1 MKTIRKKAS
10 LLIAAV
16 ISVTLLTGCGTK
28 NESSADSGNSTTKVI
43 TDMEGRQVTI
53 PKTVNKVI
61 SLSNNTTVDIYALSP
76 DKLLGLSF
84 QLKDAAKGYIP
95 DKYFNLPVVGTTT
108 DGKVDNEAILKLAP
122 DIIVTSDEDEV
133 FNADEIQNQLNI
145 PVVMISTDMTK
156 IPEEYT
162 LLGECL
168 GEQDR
173 AKELS
178 DLAKKTLDNVKTQV
192 AKVPDD
198 KKPSL
203 YYSENTGLKTDISGN
218 VHTQVMDYVGAKNVA
233 DIQEDKIGSMA
244 DVSMEQVLKWNPQF
258 ILVGKTTIDLYSQI
272 MTDPNWSKIQAVK
285 EKKVYQIPSLPF
297 NWVDRPPSS
306 TRALGA
312 EWLASVLYPDYVK
325 FDVKSDTKEFYKKFF
340 RIDLTDDQLNTVMK
354 NAMK

>member
-16 ISVTLLTGCGTK
+16 ISVTLLTGCGSK
-28 NESSADSGNSTTKVI
+28 NVSVGDSGNSTTKVI

-95 DKYFNLPVVGTTT
+95 DKYFNLPVAGTTT

-122 DIIVTSDEDEV
+122 DIIIASDEDEV

-203 YYSENTGLKTDISGN
+203 YYSENTGLKT
-218 VHTQVMDYVGAKNVA
+218 
-233 DIQEDKIGSMA
+233 

-354 NAMK
+354 NAIK